1 MIKVVDKN
9 KSQENN
15 ILKNFFTLI
24 MDETIKQYYELNY
37 FPNLDELYSILKEN
51 EVSVTKKQVKEFL
64 EKQHVEQITK
74 EVKKKKSNVGHIVAF
89 YKNQLWQLDIFI
101 LQKYKKNNK
110 GYGYLLCA
118 IDVFTRKV
126 YIDAMKNKDNEDVRT
141 NIYGKNI
148 NGF

>member
-74 EVKKKKSNVGHIVAF
+74 EKKR
-89 YKNQLWQLDIFI
+89 NQMW
-101 LQKYKKNNK
+101 
-110 GYGYLLCA
+110 
-118 IDVFTRKV
+118 VT
-126 YIDAMKNKDNEDVRT
+126 
-141 NIYGKNI
+141 
-148 NGF
+148 